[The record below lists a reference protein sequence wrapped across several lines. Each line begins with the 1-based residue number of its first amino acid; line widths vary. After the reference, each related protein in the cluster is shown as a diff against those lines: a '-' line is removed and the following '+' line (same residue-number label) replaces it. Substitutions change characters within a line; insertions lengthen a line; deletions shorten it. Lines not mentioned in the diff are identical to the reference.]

1 MKPKNRVI
9 VHVGTTCSSF
19 LNLFSPQTQSNSVLS
34 GKAEVSLRNGDHA
47 ESWKSSKQ
55 QSMHERSE
63 KIKVMLTTKTF
74 SS

>member
-1 MKPKNRVI
+1 M
-9 VHVGTTCSSF
+9 SF
-19 LNLFSPQTQSNSVLS
+19 YLHPPPPPPQTEANSVLS
-34 GKAEVSLRNGDHA
+34 EKAEVSLKNGHHA

-63 KIKVMLTTKTF
+63 KIKVMQKTQTI